1 MLDDRDLVPIAS
13 FENLSEAEFAKSLL
27 AAEGIAVVLRD
38 QPLASL
44 LPPIAL
50 ANGGL
55 TLLVAEDEVVKA
67 REVLAKPDSAEAPPP
82 GEPRERRGRLGCPE
96 RGLNEPGGA

>member
-1 MLDDRDLVPIAS
+1 MLDDRPLVPIATY
-13 FENLSEAEFAKSLL
+13 ENLSEAEVAKSLL
-27 AAEGIAVVLRD
+27 SAEGIEVVIRD

-55 TLLVAEDEVVKA
+55 TLLVAEDDAAEA
-67 REVLAKPDSAEAPPP
+67 REVLAKPDSTEEPPEEGVAPPQ
-82 GEPRERRGRLGCPE
+82 
-96 RGLNEPGGA
+96 A